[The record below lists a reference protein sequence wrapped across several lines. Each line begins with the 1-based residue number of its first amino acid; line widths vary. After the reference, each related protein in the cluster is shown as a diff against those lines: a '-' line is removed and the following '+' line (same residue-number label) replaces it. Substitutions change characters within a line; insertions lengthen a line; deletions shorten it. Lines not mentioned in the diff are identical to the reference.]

1 MLSEK
6 KGLPID
12 SHRDIWEFKQELT
25 LQKLK
30 RKDYQSIL
38 IKIEPNTLQNGLIQ
52 CMTNLVS
59 EGYKMHVQTQLENSI
74 DRTFKVRYH
83 GVYGF
88 SNIQ

>member
-25 LQKLK
+25 LQKL
-30 RKDYQSIL
+30 RI
-38 IKIEPNTLQNGLIQ
+38 IEPNNGLIQ

-59 EGYKMHVQTQLENSI
+59 EGYKMTYVQTQLE
-74 DRTFKVRYH
+74 KQY
-83 GVYGF
+83 
-88 SNIQ
+88 